1 MIVPKYKPPSYKA
14 EQILVRS
21 DKLEDKQYLAF
32 PITLRVSLSEIL
44 VSFKRGYK
52 HAHDKESDWQ
62 MIRFNPITTEVS
74 SPVTITERK
83 GVVHENG
90 EWFEHEDS
98 TIDLFID
105 VQQSGSSKREGL
117 ISYRSTD
124 HGHSFMPRGKF
135 GLVEGTEYG
144 YAFQG
149 LVRGSQILLLV
160 MTFEYLKGSGGKRK
174 VHVIGS
180 EDGGNSWSRI
190 RNLTSEFGDIPIN
203 ETNMIRYQDGFLVI
217 TRGYDDMARIHRVD
231 SEFREIRRSNLTET
245 YDFMKKYISRPRI
258 FEADGGHYLIGRN
271 YTKTHPTTLSE
282 WPMELCFYRIDP
294 ESLEIIS
301 YSVLDNAERRLVGD
315 GYYANPYWQE
325 RNGTLYFNAIT
336 YRGIGCHHPE
346 NKHLPVDP
354 YKPDIVRLEF
364 IWDEIR

>member
-1 MIVPKYKPPSYKA
+1 MAPTYKKPSYKA

-21 DKLEDKQYLAF
+21 DDLEDKQYLAF
-32 PITLRVSLSEIL
+32 PITLRVSRSEIL
-44 VSFKRGYK
+44 ISFKRGYK

-62 MIRFNPITTEVS
+62 LIRLNPLTNEVT
-74 SPVTITERK
+74 SPVNITKRK

-90 EWFEHEDS
+90 EWFEHEDG

-105 VQQSGSSKREGL
+105 AQHSGSSKREGL
-117 ISYRSTD
+117 ISFRSTD
-124 HGHSFMPRGKF
+124 HGHTFEPRGKF
-135 GLVEGTEYG
+135 GLVDGVEYG

-149 LVRGSQILLLV
+149 LVSGAQILMLV
-160 MTFEYLKGSGGKRK
+160 MTFEYLEGSGEKRQ

-180 EDGGNSWSRI
+180 EDGGNTWHRV
-190 RNLTSEFGDIPIN
+190 RNLSSEFGNIPIN

-217 TRGYDDMARIHRVD
+217 TRGYDDMARIHKVD
-231 SEFREIRRSNLTET
+231 SRFRKIKQTNLTET
-245 YDFMKKYISRPRI
+245 HDFMKKYISRPRI
-258 FEADGGHYLIGRN
+258 FEADGRYYLIGRN

-294 ESLEIIS
+294 DTFEIIS
-301 YSVLDNAERRLVGD
+301 YSVLDNAERKLVGD
-315 GYYANPYWQE
+315 GYYAAPYWQE
-325 RNGTLYFNAIT
+325 RGGELYFNVIT
-336 YRGIGCHHPE
+336 YRGIGCHHPD

-364 IWDEIR
+364 IWNEIR